1 MPVTPFRNSGPEPVP
16 MDTPFEIPGWFRFTW
31 CRWNHT
37 TRKAG
42 RDRDGQTRIRYIKK
56 FALEGEVESYAYGTF
71 CAFPREMDTQ
81 PGLICAPHARFLVA
95 ECDDDDEFDL
105 SLLGDNPV
113 PTVRSSRGFHYYH
126 AVPPELTHLMPTDG
140 PLPGGDLQ
148 TAGFVPAPGCTHPSG
163 AIYTLV
169 SDHLPVAD
177 EAMLLRLRA
186 ARTRQNERQRE
197 VYRER
202 GGTGGYDGSGING
215 QDDYLAKEICWK
227 LVAQGLPEAGVREI
241 WEREAAQLPLADPSD
256 PFTGDDFTRHYAG
269 AMRKYARMQEREAA
283 PVRAL
288 TSWKPM
294 IAAAEESEE
303 TVTDEPFPPSPF
315 RPGAGAFRISDGQ
328 VVEEVLLRKGK
339 DIRLVAYCPMY
350 VSRRMFDDKG
360 EIQYEISWKAYDGQ
374 LMRSCAT
381 AADIRNHTR
390 LLTVF
395 PEAVVTSTE
404 APALSRYLTKYIQVH
419 ADVLHANQVRIAT
432 SLGWQSGTD
441 LFVSGDGRPCQVQ
454 DTANLGRWMS
464 GHQAS
469 GSLETW
475 RAALERAPWR
485 VLVLT
490 AGACAAPLLNILQV
504 NGFIV
509 SNSGETTR
517 GKTRAARVAAS
528 VWGNPEETVLSWSA
542 TRVALERYAASARG
556 VPLVVDDSKLARTG
570 NQIAEII
577 YQIASGTSTSKS
589 ERSGARLQET
599 YIIRTVMIT
608 NGEQPLLSASEHS
621 DGGAAARVIEIWGPP
636 FESADQADMLDSVV
650 TEHHGLA
657 GEHFVTWLLGLD
669 AEDIRARY
677 RTLREKTQ
685 ASAQTDVA
693 RRRGSAIAVLRLA
706 AELAHE
712 AGLLPEIAE
721 EHWTEIIA
729 ERPGEEGSDD
739 LPREALEKL
748 WREVMMNRNIFWE
761 PRDGAGLA
769 SQAVRGLIPAGGF
782 AGRLETEKNW
792 VAVRPEWLKD
802 FLKKHGHEAEGVI
815 RSWAERGWVAQTK
828 EGKRTI
834 PTRIAGGSPVKLI
847 KVTELPEGVSNIGED
862 LLRDSEDL

>member
-1 MPVTPFRNSGPEPVP
+1 MPVMPFRNSGPEPVP
-16 MDTPFEIPGWFRFTW
+16 MDTPFEIPDWFRFTW

-105 SLLGDNPV
+105 ALLGDNPV

-126 AVPPELTHLMPTDG
+126 AVPPELTHLMPSDG

-163 AIYTLV
+163 AVYTLV
-169 SDHLPVAD
+169 ADHLPVAD

-241 WEREAAQLPLADPSD
+241 WEREAAQLPLRDPSD

-294 IAAAEESEE
+294 LAAAEESEE

-328 VVEEVLLRKGK
+328 VVEEVLLRKGT

-374 LMRSCAT
+374 LMRSCAA

-441 LFVSGDGRPCQVQ
+441 LFVSGDGRPCEVR
-454 DTANLGRWMS
+454 DVSNLGHWMS
-464 GHQAS
+464 GHAQG
-469 GSLETW
+469 GSLDTW
-475 RAALERAPWR
+475 ITALAHAPWR
-485 VLVLT
+485 VVALT
-490 AGACAAPLLNILQV
+490 AGALAAPLLRILDV
-504 NGFIV
+504 PGFVID
-509 SNSGETTR
+509 SASETTR

-528 VWGNPEETVLSWSA
+528 VWGDPGKLLLSWSD
-542 TRVALERYAASARG
+542 TKVALETYAGAARG
-556 VPLVVDDSKLARTG
+556 VAIVIDDSKLARSG
-570 NQIAEII
+570 NQIAEIV
-577 YQIASGTSTSKS
+577 YQVASGMTAGKA
-589 ERSGARLQET
+589 ERSGSRLQERHR
-599 YIIRTVMIT
+599 IEVVVIT
-608 NGEQPLLSASEHS
+608 NGEQPLLAASERS
-621 DGGAAARVIEIWGPP
+621 DGGAAARVVGLWGPP
-636 FESADQADMLDSVV
+636 FESAGQADMMDAVV
-650 TEHHGLA
+650 AEHYGHA
-657 GEHFVTWLLGLD
+657 GETFVSWLLGMD

-677 RTLREKTQ
+677 RVLREKAQ
-685 ASAQTDVA
+685 AEAETGVA
-693 RRRGSAIAVLRLA
+693 KRRGSAIAVLRLA

-712 AGLLPEIAE
+712 AGLLPEIAG
-721 EHWTEIIA
+721 EHWTEILA

-739 LPREALEKL
+739 LPAAALELL
-748 WREVMMNRNIFWE
+748 WREVLMNRRLFWE
-761 PRDGAGLA
+761 RRNGTGIMSHAIAPN
-769 SQAVRGLIPAGGF
+769 GGY
-782 AGRLETEKNW
+782 AGRLEVSEGW
-792 VAVRPEWLKD
+792 VAVRPEWLKK
-802 FLKKHGHEAEGVI
+802 FLGDAKYEGEGI
-815 RSWAERGWVAQTK
+815 LRSWGERGWIARTK
-828 EGKRTI
+828 DGR
-834 PTRIAGGSPVKLI
+834 RAVPVRLSGVTTKLV
-847 KVTELPEGVSNIGED
+847 KVMHGITETGLQESLEASIT
-862 LLRDSEDL
+862 DS